1 MPHFHKEQSLEESCD
16 WHQRQVESGL
26 SSNLRLRDSLT
37 YTLCPLLP
45 STESICQYDFQF
57 FKNFQV

>member
-1 MPHFHKEQSLEESCD
+1 MPHFHKEWSLEESCD
-16 WHQRQVESGL
+16 CYQRQVNLG
-26 SSNLRLRDSLT
+26 SSNLGLRDSLT
-37 YTLCPLLP
+37 STLCALLP